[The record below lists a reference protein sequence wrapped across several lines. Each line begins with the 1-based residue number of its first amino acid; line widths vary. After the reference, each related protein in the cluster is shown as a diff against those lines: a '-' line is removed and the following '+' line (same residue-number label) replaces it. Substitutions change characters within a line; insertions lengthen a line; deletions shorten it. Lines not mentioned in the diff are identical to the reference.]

1 MRGIALATSLASL
14 LMLAIPAA
22 QAQQRGAPA
31 GARPSQLGAFQA
43 WTAATHMEGGQKVCY
58 AFTRARNIE
67 GVPGREQNNVM
78 LVVTHR
84 PGSRD
89 QVAFR
94 VGYSF
99 ARNAEAKL
107 FVGSSELPF
116 YTSGDTAFARDG
128 RAVVAALRGGRE
140 ALGRSPGPNGR
151 GQATDTFGLNGFT
164 AAYEAISRECPASA
178 RR

>member
-1 MRGIALATSLASL
+1 MRGLALAL
-14 LMLAIPAA
+14 LLTLAIPAA
-22 QAQQRGAPA
+22 QAQQRSAPA
-31 GARPSQLGAFQA
+31 AAARPAQLGVFQA
-43 WTAATHMEGGQKVCY
+43 WTAATHVEGGQKVCY
-58 AFTRARNIE
+58 AFTRARSIE

-94 VGYSF
+94 VGYAF
-99 ARNAEAKL
+99 ARNAEARL

-140 ALGRSPGPNGR
+140 ALGRGPGPNGR

-164 AAYEAISRECPASA
+164 QAYDAISRECPAP